1 VNEDTPILLENVRF
15 RAEEML
21 RQKGALILHLSG
33 IIGKDRYP
41 KKWYEMNFVKEGKK
55 ILNYVHVD
63 DIVKIT
69 DLLFKNFKASERFN
83 LTSGD
88 YKTHRQIADLLGLKI
103 AFANEDGIGDS
114 KRILNKKLLNYLSL
128 PDYQFIKYPE
138 DCM

>member
-1 VNEDTPILLENVRF
+1 
-15 RAEEML
+15 M
-21 RQKGALILHLSG
+21 
-33 IIGKDRYP
+33 
-41 KKWYEMNFVKEGKK
+41 
-55 ILNYVHVD
+55 HVD